1 MTIPNISPS
10 YPLYTRELT
19 ASGKPRYKLYK
30 STSPWDVDTMKPGEC
45 RLVVCSGDGMRR
57 YQYGVTPDTA
67 GWVAAATLA
76 ALAMEKAIMDASHAR
91 PTGVQ
96 PYTKEQLAVLE
107 QCRNMMQDC
116 GALLPTH
123 WQHSHPSEIAQA
135 AIDAVKDWKP

>member
-1 MTIPNISPS
+1 MKTTTST
-10 YPLYTRELT
+10 PLYTRELT

-30 STSPWDVDTMKPGEC
+30 STSQWDNDAMKPGEC
-45 RLVVCSGDGMRR
+45 RLAVCSGDGMRR

-67 GWVAAATLA
+67 GWTAAATLA
-76 ALAMEKAIMDASHAR
+76 ALAMEKAIMDASHAK

-96 PYTKEQLAVLE
+96 PYTKTQLAVLE
-107 QCRNMMQDC
+107 QCRKMMQDC

-135 AIDAVKDWKP
+135 AIDAVRNWKP